1 MKEVGFIISD
11 KLNEKRRALIP
22 EDAKNLRNPNKVY
35 IEEGYGS
42 ILGFCDEDY
51 TQFGI
56 QAVTREEVI
65 KRDIICD
72 PKIGDGGYLDKL
84 DSKIIFG
91 WIHAIQ
97 NKEVTDKL
105 IKNNITAY
113 AWEEMFE
120 GGRHVFWRNNEI
132 AGKAAILHAFTL
144 YGLLPDNTK
153 VGLIG
158 RGNIARGALKMLT
171 LLGADVTVYDR
182 RTESLFRQEIEKYD
196 VLVNGILWDTNRTDH
211 IIYREDLKRMKNGA
225 LLIDISCD
233 KSGGIETSIPTT
245 IERPTYII
253 DNIVHYAV
261 DHTPTL
267 FYKTVS
273 YSLSKVVISFL
284 DDMIEG
290 KKNAILE
297 KALIVKEGIIIDPRI
312 TKFQGR
318 S

>member
-11 KLNEKRRALIP
+11 KFNEKRRALIP
-22 EDAKNLRNPNKVY
+22 DDAKNLRNPDKIY
-35 IEEGYGS
+35 IEKGYGN
-42 ILGFCDEDY
+42 ILGFSDEDY

-56 QAVTREEVI
+56 QAVTREEVL

-72 PKIGDGGYLDKL
+72 PKVGDGGYLENL
-84 DSKIIFG
+84 NNQIIFG

-97 NKEVTDKL
+97 NKETTEKL
-105 IKNNITAY
+105 VKNKITAY

-120 GGRHVFWRNNEI
+120 NGRHVFWRNNEI
-132 AGKAAILHAFTL
+132 AGEAAILHAFTL
-144 YGLLPDNTK
+144 YGLLPDKTK

-182 RTESLFRQEIEKYD
+182 RTESLFRQEIKKYD

-211 IIYREDLKRMKNGA
+211 IIYREDLKHMKNGA
-225 LLIDISCD
+225 LLVDISCD
-233 KSGGIETSIPTT
+233 KNGGIETSIPTT
-245 IERPTYII
+245 IEKPTYII

-273 YSLSKVVISFL
+273 NSLSKVVISFL

-290 KKNAILE
+290 KKNVILE
-297 KALIVKEGIIIDPRI
+297 KALIVREGIIVDPRI
-312 TKFQGR
+312 TKFQAR